1 MDIEKIIIGLLLIL
15 IGILILI
22 FANSQS
28 KNVGDRYAYVYR
40 IYIGGGGFLLI
51 GIVMILRELF

>member
-1 MDIEKIIIGLLLIL
+1 MDVIQIL
-15 IGILILI
+15 IGALLMLIGVLILI

-28 KNVGDRYAYVYR
+28 KDVGNRYGYVYR